1 MSHSHVVRLYVE
13 AMNQGDWA
21 ALRSLFAPDAQ
32 IRGVLGWGGIE
43 FAMPVWREL
52 HDGLSMMLEVEDIVE
67 SAETVVVRYIERGRF
82 VGPFRGLTGLEPT
95 GSAYEVTA
103 IEWFE
108 FEGGKIARRWGARD
122 FDRIRTQVMQ
132 DASD

>member
-95 GSAYEVTA
+95 GRVYEVTA